1 MRRFKNSW
9 IVVAVVLSA
18 FFLSSC
24 KDDSLFVKKYGKL
37 KERNISS
44 FRFKTDNYYL
54 LDKVVRS
61 FKRYGYK
68 EDKNSKYLI
77 SLTSHYVIN
86 CKNPVVH
93 AIGADFNGFVRLSLI
108 KDKKEIYRIQKD
120 FKTKVTDKMI
130 DGIVKRLLKDLGI
143 EPAR

>member
-24 KDDSLFVKKYGKL
+24 KDDSLFVKKYGEL

-130 DGIVKRLLKDLGI
+130 DGVVKRLLKDLGI